1 GVKYGPIDA
10 TLERDQGA
18 NVWLVFAIREGK
30 NREVRNVL
38 AHLGLEVNRLIR
50 VSYGPFQLAELPE
63 SEVEEVKTRVLREQ
77 LGEKIATLAGADFTR
92 PVDGAKSEEAEA
104 DAPRGKKPFK
114 PAGKSGLIAD
124 RKGRRVLV
132 QRTGSEEARARNE
145 AEASGYGPPRR
156 PQRGY
161 HGKRDLKPRDE

>member
-1 GVKYGPIDA
+1 
-10 TLERDQGA
+10 
-18 NVWLVFAIREGK
+18 
-30 NREVRNVL
+30 
-38 AHLGLEVNRLIR
+38 VNRLIR
-50 VSYGPFQLAELPE
+50 VSYGPFQLGELAEGQ
-63 SEVEEVKTRVLREQ
+63 VEEVKTRVLREQ
-77 LGEKIATLAGADFTR
+77 LGEKIATLAGADFDR
-92 PVDGAKSEEAEA
+92 PMHGEAGAGVDSEET
-104 DAPRGKKPFK
+104 DASGAKKPFK

-161 HGKRDLKPRDE
+161 HGKRDLKPRDQ